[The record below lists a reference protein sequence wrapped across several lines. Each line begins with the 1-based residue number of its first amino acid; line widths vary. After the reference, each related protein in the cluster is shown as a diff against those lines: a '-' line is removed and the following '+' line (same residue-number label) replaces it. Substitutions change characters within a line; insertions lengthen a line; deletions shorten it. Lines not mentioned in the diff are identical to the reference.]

1 MPWSVKFC
9 VGESD
14 YKWSTNL
21 VLIMQTVA
29 VGVGPIASA
38 IRWFT
43 AVKFD
48 ALQEGRIAT
57 NENSK

>member
-1 MPWSVKFC
+1 
-9 VGESD
+9 
-14 YKWSTNL
+14 
-21 VLIMQTVA
+21 MQTVA

-48 ALQEGRIAT
+48 ALQEGRNAT

>member
-1 MPWSVKFC
+1 LSSEKISF
-9 VGESD
+9 
-14 YKWSTNL
+14 K
-21 VLIMQTVA
+21 
-29 VGVGPIASA
+29 VGPIASA